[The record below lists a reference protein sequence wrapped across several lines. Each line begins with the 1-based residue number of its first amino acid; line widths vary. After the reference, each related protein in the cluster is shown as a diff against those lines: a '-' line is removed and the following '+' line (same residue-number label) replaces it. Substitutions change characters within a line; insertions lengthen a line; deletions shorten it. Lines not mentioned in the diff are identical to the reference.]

1 MSKKIT
7 ERFQAIADEIER
19 RQYDI
24 VALQEVLALFV
35 CVTKAAKEVA

>member
-19 RQYDI
+19 RQYDV
-24 VALQEVLALFV
+24 VALQEVVVLFV
-35 CVTKAAKEVA
+35 CVTEAAKEVP